1 MKLLSKDEVRFAGY
15 RIPHPLSY
23 YVELKV
29 FLLLLKFQ
37 IQTDNANHTPK
48 NELINVCNDL
58 VKELEQIKKIF
69 KDKYDDAKRSR

>member
-29 FLLLLKFQ
+29 FLLLLKF
-37 IQTDNANHTPK
+37 
-48 NELINVCNDL
+48 
-58 VKELEQIKKIF
+58 
-69 KDKYDDAKRSR
+69 